1 MATVKKLVGDAAL
14 YGVSSIVARLLNFLL
29 TPLHTAVL
37 PKAEYGA
44 YSDLYVFIAF
54 LMVVL
59 TYGMETAYFRFSQR
73 ADANSESVYSTS
85 LLSILGT
92 TVFFLLVLSLFY
104 KPLAEV
110 LRYGSRPELVLG
122 VHGRLLWCGV
132 AGREFASR
140 AVKGAHPAQVGVS
153 GSGAEGWWY
162 TAVQTSLRR
171 RWNSADSRSASV
183 RGCGRST
190 GTMRWIRP
198 GRAAITTT
206 RWAR

>member
-37 PKAEYGA
+37 SKSEYGA

-73 ADANSESVYSTS
+73 SDANSESVYSTS

-122 VHGRLLWCGV
+122 MGLIVAFEAVAAVPFARLRAHGQAARFV
-132 AGREFASR
+132 AI
-140 AVKGAHPAQVGVS
+140 K
-153 GSGAEGWWY
+153 
-162 TAVQTSLRR
+162 
-171 RWNSADSRSASV
+171 
-183 RGCGRST
+183 T
-190 GTMRWIRP
+190 G
-198 GRAAITTT
+198 
-206 RWAR
+206 

>member
-37 PKAEYGA
+37 SKSEYGA

-73 ADANSESVYSTS
+73 SDANSESVYSTS

-122 VHGRLLWCGV
+122 MGRCIATRLG
-132 AGREFASR
+132 
-140 AVKGAHPAQVGVS
+140 
-153 GSGAEGWWY
+153 GWRPSPHRPSEE
-162 TAVQTSLRR
+162 TSML
-171 RWNSADSRSASV
+171 
-183 RGCGRST
+183 CGRGSPPPPPT
-190 GTMRWIRP
+190 S
-198 GRAAITTT
+198 
-206 RWAR
+206 